1 MKRNFFDSMKFIFS
15 FMKKYSF
22 FLIIVG
28 ILIIITTY
36 LQVIAPKL
44 MGNSIDEMTKLV
56 GQTKFEQ
63 LEAKIDQGK
72 GLTSDEKNTLIDV
85 GDFDEEQKKT
95 ILKATPKELK
105 TFYDKMQ
112 RLDKIFSKDN
122 NNILSGKGL
131 STVQQKLVIKSEEFT
146 DEEKG
151 ALLFVPPNIISQ
163 VYLSRQYG
171 LTDVEK
177 EAIEKSSIEE
187 LNEMYLQSQT
197 RLDAIMLNPDM
208 VDTKTSWNEE
218 QIEYI
223 KKQELPVEVENEV
236 LNSSNIEIEQS
247 YAARDQKIS
256 SKEQNITFMFSLV
269 KLFISYILLAF
280 FMFFYNYYMSIVS
293 GKTTRDM
300 RKGMFGKIESLSI
313 RFFDQ
318 INAGDL
324 LSRFTND
331 IDNISTALTQSIIQV
346 ISQAAMLFGIIIIM
360 FKEDNTTATL
370 NIFGSKIEV
379 SNILVWS
386 MFIFAFLAIFL
397 AFFIIKKARYHVSRQ
412 QTKLGD
418 LNGYIDERI
427 SGQKVIISY
436 GLEDQTLKDFDE
448 YNTELRNT
456 STKGQIYSGV
466 LMPLMQGIG
475 LVNLGFLVFLGS
487 QYVID
492 GVITIGLLA
501 AFIQY
506 SQRFFNPLA
515 QVVSQYNILE
525 LAAAGA
531 NRVEEV
537 YVQEPEIINTPE
549 AKDIDGIYGNVVLDQ
564 VDFGYD
570 PNKLVLKNI
579 NLKVNKG
586 QMVALVGPTG
596 SGKTTVMNLMNRFY
610 DVTNGEIRF
619 DDIPIKDIT
628 ISTLRK
634 NVGIVLQESILFS
647 GTIKYNIAYGNLDAS
662 EEEIIAAAKLANI
675 HEFIM
680 SLEDGYDTHVD
691 NNTSMFSTGQKQLMS
706 IARTIITDPDL
717 LILDEAT
724 SNVDTVT
731 EERIQKAMENVVK
744 ERTSFV
750 IAHRLKTILD
760 ADVIIVLKDGQIIE
774 QGSHKELLNQNGF
787 YSELYHNQFVV
798 E

>member
-36 LQVIAPKL
+36 LQVISPKL

-56 GQTKFEQ
+56 GQTKVEQ
-63 LEAKIDQGK
+63 LEANIDQGK
-72 GLTSDEKNTLIDV
+72 GLTSDEKDALIEV
-85 GDFDEEQKKT
+85 GDFDTEQKQT
-95 ILKATPKELK
+95 ILEATPEELK

-112 RLDKIFSKDN
+112 RLNKIFSKDN
-122 NNILSGKGL
+122 SSILSGRGL
-131 STVQQKLVIKSEEFT
+131 STVQQKLVIKSEELT

-151 ALLFVPPNIISQ
+151 ALLFAPPNIISQ
-163 VYLSRQYG
+163 VYMSRQYG

-187 LNEMYLQSQT
+187 IHEMYLQSQT
-197 RLDAIMLNPDM
+197 RLEAIMLNPDM
-208 VDTKTSWNEE
+208 VEDKTTWNDE

-223 KKQELPVEVENEV
+223 KNQELPVDVENEV

-247 YAARDQKIS
+247 YAARDQKVD
-256 SKEQNITFMFSLV
+256 SKKQNLVFMFSLV

-293 GKTTRDM
+293 GNTTRDM

-360 FKEDNTTATL
+360 FREDNTTAKL
-370 NIFGSKIEV
+370 NFFGNQIEV

-386 MFIFAFLAIFL
+386 MFLFAFLAIFL

-436 GLEDQTLKDFDE
+436 GLEVQTLKDFDE
-448 YNTELRNT
+448 YNKELRNT

-537 YVQEPEIINTPE
+537 YVQEPEIINNPD

-579 NLKVNKG
+579 SLKVNKG

-610 DVTNGEIRF
+610 DVTRGEIRF

-680 SLEDGYDTHVD
+680 SLEDGYATHVD

-731 EERIQKAMENVVK
+731 EEKIQKAMENVVK

-774 QGSHKELLNQNGF
+774 QGSHKELLDQKGF